1 MTVEETV
8 ALVSHGENGHLENN
22 KWVQKSD
29 RMGNIG
35 VI

>member
-1 MTVEETV
+1 MTVDETV
-8 ALVSHGENGHLENN
+8 VLASHGENGHLEDN

-29 RMGNIG
+29 RMGNSG

>member
-1 MTVEETV
+1 MTVDEVV
-8 ALVSHGENGHLENN
+8 ALVGHGENGHLEDN

-29 RMGNIG
+29 RMRNIG